1 MNIQQTEDTICAI
14 ATAQGGAI
22 GTIRV
27 SGAQAITITD
37 RIFTPASGKPLA
49 ERKPYTLTFGHIL
62 SPEGEVIDEVLVSL
76 FRAPHSYTGE
86 DSVEISCHGSSYIL
100 QQVMQLLIKNGC
112 RAAGPG
118 EYTQRAFL
126 NGKMDLSQAEAVAD
140 LIASTSAATHRMAM
154 NQMRGGFSREL
165 SALREKLLHLTSLME
180 LELDFSDHEELE
192 FADRSELEE
201 IARQIEQVISHL
213 VDTFSVG
220 NALKNGVPVAIVG
233 ETNAGKSTLLN
244 ALLNEERAIV
254 SDIHGTTRDVIEDTM
269 NLGGVT
275 FRFIDTAGIRDTT
288 DTIENLG
295 IERSFQKLE
304 QANIV
309 LWVIDATYAEVQ
321 YRELA
326 EKILPRC
333 EGKHLVIVLN
343 KSDLLPSGNAY
354 SSSSDS
360 MNQDII
366 GGQTGTPNVTGLE
379 STSSTHRM
387 FPNLPEDACV
397 ILLSAKQ
404 KEGISQLQK
413 QLVDFAALPDLS
425 QNDVVVS
432 NIHHYEALSRAL
444 ESIHRVQD
452 GLAMHL
458 SGDLVSQDLR
468 ECLFHLAEI
477 VGGEITT
484 DEVLGNIFKHF
495 CIGK

>member
-1 MNIQQTEDTICAI
+1 MNILQTQDTICAI

-27 SGAQAITITD
+27 SGPEAITLTD
-37 RIFTPASGKPLA
+37 RIFKPVSGKPLV
-49 ERKPYTLTFGHIL
+49 EREPYTLTFGHIL
-62 SPEGEVIDEVLVSL
+62 SPEGEIIDEVLVSL
-76 FRAPHSYTGE
+76 FRGPHSYTGE
-86 DSVEISCHGSSYIL
+86 DSTEISCHGSSYIL
-100 QQVMQLLIKNGC
+100 QQVMQLLIRQGC

-165 SALREKLLHLTSLME
+165 ATLRDKLLHLTSLME

-192 FADRSELEE
+192 FADRSELED
-201 IARQIEQVISHL
+201 IARQIEHVIHHL

-269 NLGGVT
+269 NLGGIT
-275 FRFIDTAGIRDTT
+275 FRFIDTAGIRETT
-288 DTIENLG
+288 DTIESLG
-295 IERSFQKLE
+295 IERSFQKLD
-304 QANIV
+304 QADIV
-309 LWVIDATYAEVQ
+309 LWVIDATCAEAQ

-343 KSDLLPSGNAY
+343 KADLLSSAEPSADKTAA
-354 SSSSDS
+354 STDAQLARLKAALSD
-360 MNQDII
+360 
-366 GGQTGTPNVTGLE
+366 
-379 STSSTHRM
+379 
-387 FPNLPEDACV
+387 LPEDVCV
-397 ILLSAKQ
+397 LSLSAKQ
-404 KEGISQLQK
+404 KEGLSQLQK

-432 NIHHYEALSRAL
+432 NIRHYEALSHAL
-444 ESIHRVQD
+444 EAIHRVQD
-452 GLAMHL
+452 GLVLHL

>member
-22 GTIRV
+22 GTIRI
-27 SGAQAITITD
+27 SGAQAIATTD
-37 RIFTPASGKPLA
+37 RIFTPISGKPLT

-62 SPEGEVIDEVLVSL
+62 SPAGEIIDEVLVSL

-201 IARQIEQVISHL
+201 IAQQIEQVISHL

-269 NLGGVT
+269 NLGGIT
-275 FRFIDTAGIRDTT
+275 FRFIDTAGIRETT
-288 DTIENLG
+288 DTIESLG

-309 LWVIDATYAEVQ
+309 LWVIDATCAEEQ
-321 YRELA
+321 YRQLA
-326 EKILPRC
+326 DKILPRC
-333 EGKHLVIVLN
+333 QGKHLVILLN
-343 KSDLLPSGNAY
+343 KTDLLPLTEKSLSCPVTDTTA
-354 SSSSDS
+354 S
-360 MNQDII
+360 MHKPIDDLKAIL
-366 GGQTGTPNVTGLE
+366 PD
-379 STSSTHRM
+379 
-387 FPNLPEDACV
+387 LPEDACV
-397 ILLSAKQ
+397 ISLSAKQ
-404 KEGISQLQK
+404 KEGLSLLQK

-432 NIHHYEALSRAL
+432 NIRHYEALSRAL
-444 ESIHRVQD
+444 EAIHRVQD
-452 GLAMHL
+452 GLTMQL

-477 VGGEITT
+477 VGGEITN